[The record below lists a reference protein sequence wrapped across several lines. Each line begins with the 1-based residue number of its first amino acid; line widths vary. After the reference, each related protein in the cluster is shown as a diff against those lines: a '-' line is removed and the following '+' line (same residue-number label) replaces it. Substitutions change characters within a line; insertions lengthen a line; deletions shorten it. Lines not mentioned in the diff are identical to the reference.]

1 MAKTR
6 DVVVGLV
13 IACVGLLFIIVV
25 AISIWGLS
33 KQDGLSSFSSS
44 SGRVALVEISGVIGD
59 SEDIIRQLKKYDKDN
74 SVKAIVLRIDSP
86 GGSVAPSQEIYNQVL
101 KIKDGGKPVV
111 VSMGSTAA
119 SGGYYIACA
128 GDTLLANPGTLTGS
142 IGVIIDFLTFQ
153 GLMEK
158 VGIQH
163 EVVKSG
169 ELKDVGNY
177 SRQMTE
183 KERAMMQ
190 SAINDVYNQFVE
202 AVSESRNIDIDQVEE
217 IADGSIF
224 TGNQALELGLVD
236 KLGGLEDAIALAGKM
251 GGLGEN
257 PKVVREYARR
267 PMLIDY
273 LTQKFMGVLGVDL
286 PKIAAGPSFQ
296 YICR

>member
-6 DVVVGLV
+6 DVVVGLF
-13 IACVGLLFIIVV
+13 IAFVGLLFIAIV
-25 AISIWGLS
+25 AISIWGVS
-33 KQDGLSSFSSS
+33 RQDGIPFASGG
-44 SGRVALVEISGVIGD
+44 GRVALVEITGTIGD
-59 SEDIIRQLKKYDKDN
+59 SDDIIRQLKKYDKDN
-74 SVKAIVLRIDSP
+74 SVKAIVIRIDSP
-86 GGSVAPSQEIYNQVL
+86 GGAVAPSQEIYNQIL
-101 KIKDGGKPVV
+101 KVKEGGTPVV
-111 VSMGSTAA
+111 ISMGSTAA

-128 GDTLLANPGTLTGS
+128 GDTIFANPGTLTGS

-163 EVVKSG
+163 EVIKSG

-177 SRQMTE
+177 SRQMTD

-257 PKVVREYARR
+257 PKIVREFARR
-267 PMLIDY
+267 PRFIDY
-273 LTQKFMGVLGVDL
+273 LTNKFMGVLGVDL
-286 PKIAAGPSFQ
+286 PKASSGPSFQ